1 MNHVNKLNSRHPTM
15 FNSEEIIKAAEYLKE
30 EEELLSSPQE
40 IAKILSNWLSEQLE
54 EIDLIYRKDSILQKR
69 IFQLE
74 VDAERELIETEDLVA

>member
-1 MNHVNKLNSRHPTM
+1 M

>member
-1 MNHVNKLNSRHPTM
+1 M

-69 IFQLE
+69 ILQVE
-74 VDAERELIETEDLVA
+74 VDAERELIEAKELAA

>member
-1 MNHVNKLNSRHPTM
+1 M

-74 VDAERELIETEDLVA
+74 VDAERELIEGKELAA

>member
-1 MNHVNKLNSRHPTM
+1 M

-69 IFQLE
+69 IFQTE
-74 VDAERELIETEDLVA
+74 VDAERELIEAKELAA

>member
-1 MNHVNKLNSRHPTM
+1 M

-69 IFQLE
+69 IFQVE
-74 VDAERELIETEDLVA
+74 VDAERELIEAKELAA

>member
-1 MNHVNKLNSRHPTM
+1 M

-69 IFQLE
+69 IFQVE
-74 VDAERELIETEDLVA
+74 VDAERELIEGKELAA

>member
-1 MNHVNKLNSRHPTM
+1 M

-69 IFQLE
+69 IFQVE